1 MSSPRVFSY
10 LGAGT
15 RRRDRARPF
24 PTVVDMRDALFRPPG
39 PTNTLRS
46 RAGFTGSFLYN
57 NLESFQNVAADFL
70 RALSQRAPEAAGA
83 VALASASGADAHRN
97 LLLELA
103 RKVDRIAAAGR
114 LPPTPG
120 GGIHVFAG
128 QSPGGVWTTLLVPI
142 AGGCGLCLVY
152 NRLTGRTW
160 DDWAYVSR
168 ASFSRGLRRVGAGLV
183 HLGDALKNLKRH
195 IDARVDHL
203 ARDLAAAVDAAEKT
217 RDEMAAARADISAV
231 GEDVRRLRIV
241 AADVERKI
249 DEVVAAH
256 DVTNRG
262 VRLLC
267 SAFDDATCR
276 AEDEGRRRA
285 EIRRAIDPKTRAI
298 DANANGSTRRLPS
311 SEKMSDVREA
321 IVAYLR
327 EDGGPCV
334 GDDAGPTMDAVE
346 AKIRDV
352 ARRCEW

>member
-1 MSSPRVFSY
+1 MY
-10 LGAGT
+10 
-15 RRRDRARPF
+15 
-24 PTVVDMRDALFRPPG
+24 
-39 PTNTLRS
+39 S
-46 RAGFTGSFLYN
+46 RAAFGS
-57 NLESFQNVAADFL
+57 
-70 RALSQRAPEAAGA
+70 
-83 VALASASGADAHRN
+83 
-97 LLLELA
+97 
-103 RKVDRIAAAGR
+103 
-114 LPPTPG
+114 
-120 GGIHVFAG
+120 
-128 QSPGGVWTTLLVPI
+128 
-142 AGGCGLCLVY
+142 
-152 NRLTGRTW
+152 
-160 DDWAYVSR
+160 SR
-168 ASFSRGLRRVGAGLV
+168 ASFARGLRRVGAGLV
-183 HLGDALKNLKRH
+183 HLGDALKNMKRH

-231 GEDVRRLRIV
+231 GEDVRRLRIA

-267 SAFDDATCR
+267 SAFDEATCR

-285 EIRRAIDPKTRAI
+285 EVRRAIDPKTRAI
-298 DANANGSTRRLPS
+298 DADANADGSTRRLPPS
-311 SEKMSDVREA
+311 EKMSEKMSDVREA

-327 EDGGPCV
+327 EDGGPRV

>member
-1 MSSPRVFSY
+1 MC
-10 LGAGT
+10 
-15 RRRDRARPF
+15 
-24 PTVVDMRDALFRPPG
+24 DALFRTSMTNQHPPL
-39 PTNTLRS
+39 PPS

-83 VALASASGADAHRN
+83 VALASASGADAHHN

-103 RKVDRIAAAGR
+103 RKVDLLAAAGR

-160 DDWAYVSR
+160 DDWAPVSR
-168 ASFSRGLRRVGAGLV
+168 ATLARGLRRVGAGLV

-267 SAFDDATCR
+267 SAFDQATCR
-276 AEDEGRRRA
+276 AEVRRA
-285 EIRRAIDPKTRAI
+285 FDPKTRAI
-298 DANANGSTRRLPS
+298 DANADADAGGSTRRLPS

-327 EDGGPCV
+327 EDGGPRA

-352 ARRCEW
+352 ARRCEWRSEATDAAFE